1 MQLRRIAI
9 KDADLWLDPRAE
21 TPGVPINS
29 EVETL
34 ISPRIVRRNHLR
46 DAGWNDFDGVKVLK
60 PNGDLLFLWLPDVID
75 KEVWYPAYKLL
86 RTVSGGLDNRPDIIG
101 EKLRMLRIRKSDGE
115 VGKYSATA
123 PEVMETVRG
132 KSDMLG
138 YFRYK
143 NSAPGVPDCDIAG
156 WTMREPDIYAG
167 VREFIEKVD
176 DIYRECDSVKAQYA
190 AQKAYVDTVPEDWKI
205 RNTKNDA
212 TNFTTMYVLKNH
224 ATAIHKDKFDERETF
239 GVMASLG
246 NPEEPWKGGEIVW
259 PKFRIGCDYRPGD
272 VLLGDV
278 HEYHG
283 NLFLDEKSERISCI
297 FFVRK
302 GIHECPALER
312 GVTVDVEATL
322 ETD

>member
-1 MQLRRIAI
+1 V
-9 KDADLWLDPRAE
+9 DLWRDARAE

-29 EVETL
+29 EVEAL
-34 ISPRIVRRNHLR
+34 ISPKIITRKHLR
-46 DAGWNDFDGVKVLK
+46 DAEWNEFDGVKVLK
-60 PNGDLLFLWLPDVID
+60 PNGDLLFLWLPDVIA

-101 EKLRMLRIRKSDGE
+101 EKLRMPRIRKSDGE
-115 VGKYSATA
+115 VGKYSAA
-123 PEVMETVRG
+123 PLEVMETVPG
-132 KSDMLG
+132 NSDMLG

-143 NSAPGVPDCDIAG
+143 NTAPGVPDCDIAG

-167 VREFIEKVD
+167 VREFVENVD
-176 DIYRECDSVKAQYA
+176 DIYRGCSDLKEQYA
-190 AQKAYVDTVPEDWKI
+190 AQRAYMDKLTDDWKI
-205 RNTKNDA
+205 LNTKGLA

-224 ATAIHKDKFDERETF
+224 ATAIHKDKFDEKETF

-283 NLFLDEKSERISCI
+283 NLFLDENSERLSCI

-302 GIHECPALER
+302 GMHECPAIER
-312 GVTVDVEATL
+312 GVTVDVETTV
-322 ETD
+322 ETE